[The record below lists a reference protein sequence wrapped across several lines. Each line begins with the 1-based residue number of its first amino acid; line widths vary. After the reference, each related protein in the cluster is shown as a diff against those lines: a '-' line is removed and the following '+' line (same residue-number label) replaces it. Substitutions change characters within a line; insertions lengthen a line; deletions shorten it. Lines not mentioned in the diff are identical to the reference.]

1 MNTSATPT
9 ETAPREVVQAV
20 YAAFERGDIP
30 AVLELFDPKIEI
42 SQSSELPWGG
52 THRGHEGALEFFGT
66 LTAHIRTSVAAE
78 RMIVAGDTVVE
89 IGRTEGHAVES
100 GREFSID
107 EAHVWEVRDGRIVSM
122 RAYVDNEAMLA
133 AIAN

>member
-1 MNTSATPT
+1 MNTTAT

-20 YAAFERGDIP
+20 YAAFERGDVP
-30 AVLELFDPKIEI
+30 ALLELFDPDIEI
-42 SQSSELPWGG
+42 SQSPELPWGG
-52 THRGHEGALEFFGT
+52 THRGHQGALQFFAT
-66 LTAHIRTSVAAE
+66 LTAHIKTSVAAE

-89 IGRTEGHAVES
+89 VGRTEGCAVES

-107 EAHVWEVRDGRIVSM
+107 EAHVWEVRDGRIASM

-133 AIAN
+133 AIA

>member
-1 MNTSATPT
+1 MNTAATQTTPG
-9 ETAPREVVQAV
+9 EVVRAV
-20 YAAFERGDIP
+20 YAAFEQGDIP
-30 AVLELFDPKIEI
+30 AVLELFDPEIEI
-42 SQSSELPWGG
+42 TQSSELPWGG
-52 THRGHEGALEFFGT
+52 THRGHEGALGFFGT
-66 LTAHIRTSVAAE
+66 LTANIKTSVAAE

-107 EAHVWEVRDGRIVSM
+107 LAHVWEVRDGRVVRM

-133 AIAN
+133 AIAT